1 MRVFTHYKVSDCSYG
16 GYMNVGKALLM
27 GLIQGLTEF
36 LPVSSS
42 GHLALI
48 KQIFKMD
55 TDSGILFDVL
65 LHVAT
70 LIAICGVYFK
80 DVARLFI
87 ELIGIIRD
95 VFKNIVIFFKS
106 MGSVGSKDFIPI
118 MTSSYRRFAALVIIS
133 TIPTGILGILL
144 DDIVDY
150 SSGNLLVTGICLIGT
165 GIILLISTFFEGGEK
180 KPKNATIGD
189 AFSIGC
195 AQGIATL
202 PGLSRSG
209 TTITAALLCGFDRKF
224 AVKYSFIM
232 SIPAILGALLLEL
245 TKLGGSHVTGGEVGC
260 YFLGMIV
267 ALVVGFFALLAVM
280 KLIMSKYFKYFSFY
294 CLGLGLISIIV
305 FLIIR

>member
-1 MRVFTHYKVSDCSYG
+1 
-16 GYMNVGKALLM
+16 MNVGKALLM

-70 LIAICGVYFK
+70 LAAICIVYFK
-80 DVARLFI
+80 DVARLAL
-87 ELIGIIRD
+87 ELFGLLKD
-95 VFKNIVIFFKS
+95 VFSNIITFFRS
-106 MGSVGSKDFIPI
+106 MGNANKGNYIPI
-118 MTSSYRRFAALVIIS
+118 MTSSYRRFAAMIIVS

-144 DDIVDY
+144 DDIVDNA
-150 SSGNLLVTGICLIGT
+150 SANLLVTGFCLIGT
-165 GIILLISTFFEGGEK
+165 GVILFIADLLDGGDK
-180 KPKNATIGD
+180 KPKNATLGD
-189 AFSIGC
+189 AFCIGT

-209 TTITAALLCGFDRKF
+209 TTITACLLCGFDRRF

-245 TKLGGSHVTGGEVGC
+245 TKLGSEHVTGGEVGC

-267 ALVVGFFALLAVM
+267 AAVVGFGALFAVM
-280 KLIMSKYFKYFSFY
+280 KLVMSKYFKYFSYY
-294 CLGLGLISIIV
+294 CFGIGLISIIV
-305 FLIIR
+305 FIIVR